1 MVARAEFEGAL
12 RYDEQLLPA
21 TAVAIA
27 SGKES
32 VVVAI
37 PGTPKVPDADPD
49 REVIWTVDGS
59 TVRFDLSALRAKPTV
74 TVTTTTV
81 LDSTNSVVFSV
92 GSTLCMLARTA
103 ASETAASQFL
113 FSADRADTY
122 SVELAVSSIDL
133 EPWARRSNATAKVAA
148 AKLPPPGLTQAQVD
162 ARIAALDHPV
172 DAVASKPLT
181 LTGSGGRLGVVNL
194 ALRVT
199 VGGVTY
205 TIGQVVHDSS
215 RIVIE
220 VTPIG
225 SVAKLGPYHVQI
237 GTTRLAFAAARFSPG
252 DTSGPDVYEW
262 KGAYPS
268 WGAAGDKVT
277 LTIYEPLGPENFVP
291 RGADGDNG
299 KVLKRA
305 AAGPAWGTL
314 AYSDLTDRPAQMALT
329 KLNDARITALDVT
342 NSLNNTDSGQAL
354 IPFSNSLDLDD
365 YRHGELHVSLTF
377 IMSRPDALG
386 IGFGTD
392 NTGTHNITTI
402 VFLSQ
407 LRAVAEWVAGG
418 AIEGYE
424 LGDSVDV
431 YMGFNLQLGYVQFY
445 LGRNANGTVGYYW
458 RYRGENGSRSFAID
472 AHLSVSLSP
481 TDVPAATSGGSSLGG
496 KVADMALTTGSAATY
511 PLNGIVPRSF
521 ANAASGYAPDA
532 AGVLRVPKAGQVIGW
547 MFKSLVGGTV
557 IDTVTVP
564 KMSRTVGTD
573 AFGPPI
579 QLTFKNNGRSD
590 VHLSFR
596 SQTNSNYHKLDV
608 RGNGNEIPAQA
619 TIEVYEWV

>member
-1 MVARAEFEGAL
+1 MVGRAEFEQAL
-12 RYDEQLLPA
+12 RYDERLL
-21 TAVAIA
+21 TAAANVAIP

-32 VVVAI
+32 VAVAI
-37 PGTPKVPDADPD
+37 PCNPKVPDADPD
-49 REVIWTVDGS
+49 REVIWTVDGNA
-59 TVRFDLSALRAKPTV
+59 VRFDLSALRAKPAV
-74 TVTTTTV
+74 AVTTTTV

-133 EPWARRSNATAKVAA
+133 EPWARRSNTTAKVAA
-148 AKLPPPGLTQAQVD
+148 AKLPPRGLTQAQVD

-194 ALRVT
+194 ALPVT
-199 VGGVTY
+199 VGGVRY

-220 VTPIG
+220 VTPIA

-237 GTTRLAFAAARFSPG
+237 GTTRLAFATARISPG
-252 DTSGPDVYEW
+252 DTSSPDVYEW

-299 KVLKRA
+299 KVLKRTST
-305 AAGPAWGTL
+305 GPAWGTL
-314 AYSDLTDRPAQMALT
+314 AY
-329 KLNDARITALDVT
+329 
-342 NSLNNTDSGQAL
+342 
-354 IPFSNSLDLDD
+354 
-365 YRHGELHVSLTF
+365 
-377 IMSRPDALG
+377 
-386 IGFGTD
+386 
-392 NTGTHNITTI
+392 
-402 VFLSQ
+402 
-407 LRAVAEWVAGG
+407 
-418 AIEGYE
+418 
-424 LGDSVDV
+424 
-431 YMGFNLQLGYVQFY
+431 
-445 LGRNANGTVGYYW
+445 
-458 RYRGENGSRSFAID
+458 
-472 AHLSVSLSP
+472 
-481 TDVPAATSGGSSLGG
+481 SLGG
-496 KVADMALTTGSAATY
+496 KVADMALTTGAAATY

-521 ANAASGYAPDA
+521 AHAASGYAPDA

>member
-1 MVARAEFEGAL
+1 MVGRAEFEQAL
-12 RYDEQLLPA
+12 RYDEKLLAA
-21 TAVAIA
+21 TAVTIPNA
-27 SGKES
+27 KES
-32 VVVAI
+32 VAVAI
-37 PGTPKVPDADPD
+37 PGTPTPEVPAADPD

-59 TVRFDLSALRAKPTV
+59 AVRFDLSALRAKPAV

-103 ASETAASQFL
+103 ASQFL
-113 FSADRADTY
+113 FSADRAGTY
-122 SVELAVSSIDL
+122 SVAITVSSIDL

-172 DAVASKPLT
+172 DAVASKPFT
-181 LTGSGGRLGVVNL
+181 LAGSGGRLGVVNL
-194 ALRVT
+194 ALPVT
-199 VGGVTY
+199 VGGVRY

-220 VTPIG
+220 VTPIA

-237 GTTRLAFAAARFSPG
+237 GTTRLAFATARISPG
-252 DTSGPDVYEW
+252 DTSSPDVYEW

-299 KVLKRA
+299 KVLKRTST
-305 AAGPAWGTL
+305 GPAWGTL
-314 AYSDLTDRPAQMALT
+314 AY
-329 KLNDARITALDVT
+329 
-342 NSLNNTDSGQAL
+342 
-354 IPFSNSLDLDD
+354 
-365 YRHGELHVSLTF
+365 
-377 IMSRPDALG
+377 
-386 IGFGTD
+386 
-392 NTGTHNITTI
+392 
-402 VFLSQ
+402 
-407 LRAVAEWVAGG
+407 
-418 AIEGYE
+418 
-424 LGDSVDV
+424 
-431 YMGFNLQLGYVQFY
+431 
-445 LGRNANGTVGYYW
+445 
-458 RYRGENGSRSFAID
+458 
-472 AHLSVSLSP
+472 
-481 TDVPAATSGGSSLGG
+481 SLGG

-564 KMSRTVGTD
+564 KMSRTVRTD